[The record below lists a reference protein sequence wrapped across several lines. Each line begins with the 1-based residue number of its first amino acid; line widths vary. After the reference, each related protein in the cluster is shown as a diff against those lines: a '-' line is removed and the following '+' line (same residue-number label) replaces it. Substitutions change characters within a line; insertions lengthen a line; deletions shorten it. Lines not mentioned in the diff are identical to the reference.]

1 MPPVVKFLLPLCV
14 VALTA
19 VSAPAQLNTEFK
31 VNKINVNF
39 QDSPNFG
46 VSSYDKRVTR
56 PAKWLEVE
64 VNFDWTP
71 RLKDPQF
78 ADELTFNY
86 YILLN
91 NKSPEF
97 PQGTLLSGTV
107 THVNIPQEKGMNSVV
122 FVSPRTLQRFFGGK
136 VPANAAQAVVDVGV
150 EISAKGQ
157 VVANFVWK
165 GKGEWWRS
173 YQQTTGYV
181 LNKSET
187 PFAYLAWDYYEAIKP
202 KGGGF

>member
-14 VALTA
+14 LAVTA
-19 VSAPAQLNTEFK
+19 VSASAQINTEFK
-31 VNKINVNF
+31 VTKINVNF

-46 VSSYDKRVTR
+46 VSSYDKRVNR

-64 VNFDWTP
+64 ASFDWTP
-71 RLKDPQF
+71 RAKEPLF
-78 ADELTFNY
+78 ADELTFTY

-91 NKSPEF
+91 NKSAEF
-97 PQGTLLSGTV
+97 PQGTLLSGSV
-107 THVNIPQEKGMNSVV
+107 THVSIPQEKGMNSVV
-122 FVSPRTLQRFFGGK
+122 FVSPRTLQRFFAGK
-136 VPANAAQAVVDVGV
+136 IPANAAQAVVDVGV
-150 EISAKGQ
+150 EVSSKGQ

-165 GKGEWWRS
+165 GKGEWWRN